1 MSQEFEPDDGAG
13 SGQRHPNVYRD
24 WPFLQ
29 RLDRDLCE
37 LAIRY
42 RLPLDD
48 IPDGL
53 EGEPLRLARIRRKE
67 QVDAICAEQARRARI
82 AKQERDLF
90 RLSDQQ
96 LGQLEDRYKIASDEE
111 LRDARYLSW
120 EPAWEARSQAE
131 RLAAIQREQHARATE
146 PEGERKERWSRIQS
160 ELLTPDS
167 WQELLQRVFHSGS
180 SLERFVRQET
190 RDYGGRRGLR
200 QVHHD
205 DVENEV
211 MGYMYFFILRN
222 AGTWYRRKAASA
234 CSEQATDGGIR

>member
-13 SGQRHPNVYRD
+13 SGQRQPNVYRD
-24 WPFLQ
+24 WPFLR
-29 RLDRDLCE
+29 RLDGDLRE

-42 RLPLDD
+42 QLPLDD

-53 EGEPLRLARIRRKE
+53 KGEPLRLARIQRKE

-82 AKQERDLF
+82 TKQESDLF
-90 RLSDQQ
+90 CLSNQQ
-96 LGQLEDRYKIASDEE
+96 LNQLEDRYKIASDEQ

-120 EPAWEARSQAE
+120 EPAWEASSQAE
-131 RLAAIQREQHARATE
+131 RLAAIQRERDTRAAE
-146 PEGERKERWSRIQS
+146 PERERKKRWSRIQS
-160 ELLTPDS
+160 ELLKPDS

-190 RDYGGRRGLR
+190 RDYGSRRGLR

-222 AGTWYRRKAASA
+222 AGIWYRRKVALARSK
-234 CSEQATDGGIR
+234 QATDGEIR